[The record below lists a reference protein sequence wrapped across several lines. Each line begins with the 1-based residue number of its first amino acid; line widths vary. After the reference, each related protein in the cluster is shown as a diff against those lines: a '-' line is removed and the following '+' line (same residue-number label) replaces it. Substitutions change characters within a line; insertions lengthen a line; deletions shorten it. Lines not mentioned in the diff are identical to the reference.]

1 MMGRRL
7 IEAEL
12 AELRQMLEG
21 HIEGERVRR
30 ARLEDVVV
38 DIKAWKQQAGS
49 LGSDNMS
56 RLLDALEAYLEVPP
70 QRTG

>member
-12 AELRQMLEG
+12 AELREMIEG
-21 HIEGERVRR
+21 HIEAERMRR
-30 ARLEDVVV
+30 ARLEDVVL
-38 DIKAWKQQAGS
+38 DIKHYKAQAGS

-56 RLLDALEAYLEVPP
+56 RLLDALEAYLD
-70 QRTG
+70 